1 MPFWHVHWMMQNA
14 TFFSFHVGGKRPIS
28 NREAGQAMDRRP
40 DGVDHLIFGAPNLE
54 GGVEV
59 LERRLGARPAVGG
72 RHPQYGTRNALL
84 ALGAETYLE
93 VMAPDPELAAPD
105 RGRLFRLDEL
115 DSPRLVAWALRREDI
130 EETAARARDRGVEL
144 GPVREGSR
152 QQPDGAS
159 LTWRLTDPYA
169 TPAGGVVPFLIA
181 WGTTRHP
188 ARDAPEGGSLTELRA
203 EHPDPESVREDLR
216 ALGVEIRV
224 EEGDRPRLVA
234 TIRTGKG
241 PVEID

>member
-1 MPFWHVHWMMQNA
+1 M
-14 TFFSFHVGGKRPIS
+14 
-28 NREAGQAMDRRP
+28 ERRP
-40 DGVDHLIFGAPNLE
+40 EGVDHLILGAPDLE
-54 GGVEV
+54 GGVEAV
-59 LERRLGARPAVGG
+59 ERRLGTRPAIGG

-93 VMAPDPELAAPD
+93 VMAPDPELAVPH
-105 RGRLFRLDEL
+105 RGRLFGLDEL

-130 EETAARARDRGVEL
+130 GAAATRAREGGVAL

-152 QQPDGAS
+152 EQPDGTS
-159 LTWRLTDPYA
+159 LTWRLTDPYS

-181 WGTTRHP
+181 WGKTPHP

-203 EHPDPESVREDLR
+203 EHPDPESVREDLG

-224 EEGDRPRLVA
+224 EEGDRPLLVA
-234 TIRTGKG
+234 TIGTGEG
-241 PVEID
+241 PVEIR